1 MSWMVQTRRLN
12 ADFVRGGVMVVL
24 KRVLKKEVGQG
35 DGLIL
40 QPLLL
45 TIPETAVSLRLS
57 RAKVYQLVDFE
68 DLPVVRFG
76 RAVRVSAK
84 ALEQWIERREQGA

>member
-1 MSWMVQTRRLN
+1 
-12 ADFVRGGVMVVL
+12 MVVS
-24 KRVLKKEVGQG
+24 KRVQKKDVGQG
-35 DGLIL
+35 DGLVL

-57 RAKVYQLVDFE
+57 RAKVYQLIDFE
-68 DLPVVRFG
+68 ELPVVRFG

-84 ALEQWIERREQGA
+84 ALEQWIERRERGA

>member
-57 RAKVYQLVDFE
+57 RAKVYQLIDFE

>member
-1 MSWMVQTRRLN
+1 
-12 ADFVRGGVMVVL
+12 MVVL

-57 RAKVYQLVDFE
+57 RAKVYQLIDFE

>member
-1 MSWMVQTRRLN
+1 MVQTRRLN
-12 ADFVRGGVMVVL
+12 ADFVRGGVMVVS
-24 KRVLKKEVGQG
+24 KRVQKKDVGQG
-35 DGLIL
+35 DGLVL

-57 RAKVYQLVDFE
+57 RAKVYQLIDFE
-68 DLPVVRFG
+68 ELPVVRFG

-84 ALEQWIERREQGA
+84 ALEQWIERRERGA